1 MIQTTKMLLDQHR
14 HYANPMSKIRTLVKR
29 GEIIPLIRGL
39 YETDPNTP
47 GHYLAGVLY
56 GPSYLSFEY
65 ALNYRGLIPEAV
77 RTYTC
82 ATYDKRRSKQYH
94 TPFGTYVYHDIP
106 RAAYPQGVELLVE
119 NGYSIQIASPEKAI
133 CDKLYSISP
142 LGTLRRME
150 QYLFEDLRLDEEGFK
165 QLGRENIIVLSGLY
179 GSTNVRLLAEYLKR
193 SAR

>member
-1 MIQTTKMLLDQHR
+1 MIQTTKMLLDQYR
-14 HYANPMSKIRTLVKR
+14 QYANPMSKIRTLVKR
-29 GEIIPLIRGL
+29 GELIPLIRGL
-39 YETDPNTP
+39 YETDLNTP

-82 ATYDKRRSKQYH
+82 ATFDKRRSKQYH
-94 TPFGTYVYHDIP
+94 TPFGTYVYQDIP
-106 RAAYPQGVELLVE
+106 RAAYPHGVELRME
-119 NGYSIQIASPEKAI
+119 SGYSIQIASSEKAL

-142 LGTLRRME
+142 LGTLHRME
-150 QYLFEDLRLDEEGFK
+150 QYLFEDLRLDDEGFK
-165 QLGRENIIVLSGLY
+165 QLGRENIMALSILY
-179 GSTNVRLLAEYLKR
+179 GSSNVRLLAEYLQR